1 MRAFQV
7 LIALLAVF
15 LSPLVGLVAPAIA
28 FFVVASGL
36 SGLSAATWRSSAV
49 VTVLLTSLQ
58 VAALAGSAF
67 LAVQSLN
74 MDDPTQ
80 VPTAQIPAGAGNI
93 QSGAGTMQ
101 PGDRAAP

>member
-7 LIALLAVF
+7 LIALVAVF

-28 FFVVASGL
+28 FFVIASGL
-36 SGLSAATWRSSAV
+36 SGLSAATWRSSGVA
-49 VTVLLTSLQ
+49 TVLLTSLQ
-58 VAALAGSAF
+58 VAALAGSA
-67 LAVQSLN
+67 LLTVQSFN
-74 MDDPTQ
+74 TDDAAQ
-80 VPTAQIPAGAGNI
+80 IPTAEIPAGAGPI